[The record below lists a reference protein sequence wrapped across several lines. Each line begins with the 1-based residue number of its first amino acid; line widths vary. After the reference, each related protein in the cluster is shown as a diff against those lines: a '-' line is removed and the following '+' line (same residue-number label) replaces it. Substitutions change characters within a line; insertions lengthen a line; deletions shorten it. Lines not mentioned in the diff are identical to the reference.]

1 MNFELIPFPSF
12 VFSFA
17 AICGLFDFRFSQRN
31 SSHPWDLCI
40 SLFPIRVFRFCM
52 QLCLFLFQVSSFLN
66 SGTAGFRYS
75 ADLLPFVVFRMGYLA
90 GLRARELNQT
100 IGVMITAS
108 HNPAKDNGVKIVD
121 PMGEMLAAEWEKY
134 ASELVNASDEQLPTA
149 VRALEVQV
157 GIYQVWSGGVEFSV
171 MEQCPITLG
180 LLTTP
185 QLHYIVRC
193 KNDPSFGEA
202 REIGYY
208 ARLTDAFKALL
219 KVGSNY
225 SPNLVL
231 DCANGVGG
239 EKMRMLCRFVP
250 EGSLRIQFRNE
261 DGVLNHEC
269 GADYIKIGQVLPTGF
284 DDVDVKAKCASF
296 DGDADRLIYFSALI
310 VLLDG
315 DIIAVL
321 LAKYIKETLEEAGI
335 DDLSIG
341 VVQTA
346 YANGNST
353 RYLKDGI
360 TPVFVPTGVKHLHHA
375 AMKFDI
381 GIYFEANGHGTVVFS
396 DKFDKLIRRCAFQFS
411 LRNLFSEKKST
422 LIKYFS
428 RVVGDAIADL
438 LAVESLLRWYGL
450 SVEDWERSLYTN
462 APSVQ
467 LKVPVTD
474 RSIYKTTYEETTL
487 LEPAGVQEKI
497 DALVEKHH
505 EARAFVRSSGTEN
518 IVRVY
523 AEAQTPDEGRGQWF
537 GSFRCNSVLHAH
549 YNWIC

>member
-1 MNFELIPFPSF
+1 MADLLPVEVPEDFTRSRNRDHTGQLRPVPDHLH
-12 VFSFA
+12 FA
-17 AICGLFDFRFSQRN
+17 Y
-31 SSHPWDLCI
+31 
-40 SLFPIRVFRFCM
+40 
-52 QLCLFLFQVSSFLN
+52 
-66 SGTAGFRYS
+66 GTAGFRYS

-157 GIYQVWSGGVEFSV
+157 ASNRSSSNALVICAMDSRESGPYLIEAVKAGAALMGVACESH
-171 MEQCPITLG
+171 G

-219 KVGSNY
+219 KFGSKSEGSNY

-296 DGDADRLIYFSALI
+296 DGDADRLIYFRRSGDGKKI

-353 RYLKDGI
+353 RYLKDVVGI

-396 DKFDKLIRRCAFQFS
+396 DKFDKLIRRAD
-411 LRNLFSEKKST
+411 KSSDAQRR
-422 LIKYFS
+422 LHYLSMVINE
-428 RVVGDAIADL
+428 VVGDAIADL

-523 AEAQTPDEGRGQWF
+523 AEAQTPDEAASLAENIADIIRNLSRDQ
-537 GSFRCNSVLHAH
+537 
-549 YNWIC
+549 